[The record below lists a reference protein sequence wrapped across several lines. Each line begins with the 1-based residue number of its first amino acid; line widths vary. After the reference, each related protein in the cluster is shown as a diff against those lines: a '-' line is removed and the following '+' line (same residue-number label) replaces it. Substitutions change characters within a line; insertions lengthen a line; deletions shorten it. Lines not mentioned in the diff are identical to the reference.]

1 MKLVFAKEMHTL
13 DQQAS
18 EQIGLPTMVLMENAG
33 KAVAGAA
40 ADFLEDCFGK
50 NIVIFTG
57 KGNNGGDGF
66 VAARWLV
73 NQGARVKVFLV
84 SPWQEL
90 VGDAAAQLRICRKCG
105 IELLPLKDDRGSWD
119 VAEVSCRQADLLIDG
134 ILGTGFK
141 GVLNGDQ
148 QRACRLINSVAVPVL
163 AIDIPS
169 GVDADSGSADE
180 DAVQAELTVTM
191 ALAKPGLF
199 LYPGAELAG
208 ELIVADIGMPDTLLE
223 QAEGKKFLLTPEI
236 VRDLLPLRGGNCHK
250 GEAGRVVV
258 AAGSPGFTGAAAL
271 CANAA
276 VKAGA
281 GLVSLLTPLCSREV
295 LAVKLTEVMVE
306 GLIERMP
313 GVLGGGAAGAV
324 LDKAGRADVF
334 AIGPGLGTSGSTAEV
349 IREILQAMEVPVV
362 IDADALTALQGYTG
376 ILNTMQAPKV
386 LTPHPGEL
394 GRLLDLDPDD
404 VDARRLEL
412 AAQYAVEWN
421 AVLVLKGAPTVIGCP
436 DGSVYVNTT
445 GNSAMATGGCG
456 DVLTGIIAGLAA
468 QGVSLQEAALAG
480 VYLHGA
486 AGDLASGG
494 SVGLAA
500 GELSSYLPQARKTVE
515 QGE

>member
-1 MKLVFAKEMHTL
+1 MKLVLAKEMHTL

-40 ADFLEDCFGK
+40 ADFLDDCFGK

-66 VAARWLV
+66 VAARWLA

-105 IELLPLKDDRGSWD
+105 IELFALKDDRGSWD

-141 GVLNGDQ
+141 GVLNGAQ
-148 QRACRLINSVAVPVL
+148 QRACRLINSMAVPVL

-180 DAVQAELTVTM
+180 DAVQAEITVTM

-199 LYPGAELAG
+199 LYPGKELSG
-208 ELIVADIGMPDTLLE
+208 EIIVADIGMPDTLLE

-236 VRDLLPLRGGNCHK
+236 VRNLLPLRGGNCHK

-281 GLVSLLTPLCSREV
+281 GLVSLLTPLYSREV

-324 LDKAGRADVF
+324 LDKAGRADVL

-394 GRLLDLDPDD
+394 GRLLDLEPDD

-445 GNSAMATGGCG
+445 GNSAMSTGGCG

-486 AGDLASGG
+486 AGDLASDGV
-494 SVGLAA
+494 VGLAA
-500 GELSSYLPQARKTVE
+500 GELGSYLPQARKIIE

>member
-57 KGNNGGDGF
+57 KGNNGGDGL

-169 GVDADSGSADE
+169 GVDADSGLADE

-436 DGSVYVNTT
+436 DGSVYVNAT

-500 GELSSYLPQARKTVE
+500 GELGSYLPQARKMVE

>member
-169 GVDADSGSADE
+169 GVDADSGLADE

-349 IREILQAMEVPVV
+349 IREILQAMEVPV
-362 IDADALTALQGYTG
+362 
-376 ILNTMQAPKV
+376 
-386 LTPHPGEL
+386 
-394 GRLLDLDPDD
+394 
-404 VDARRLEL
+404 
-412 AAQYAVEWN
+412 
-421 AVLVLKGAPTVIGCP
+421 
-436 DGSVYVNTT
+436 
-445 GNSAMATGGCG
+445 G
-456 DVLTGIIAGLAA
+456 D
-468 QGVSLQEAALAG
+468 
-480 VYLHGA
+480 
-486 AGDLASGG
+486 
-494 SVGLAA
+494 
-500 GELSSYLPQARKTVE
+500 
-515 QGE
+515 